1 MPGARRK
8 GGAPHITSMEPE
20 LLTLYTT
27 KVRDQLKTKLELK
40 NVHQVPA
47 LQKIVINCSVG
58 SQAERKQAVEDAQAE
73 IGLITG
79 QKAVVTL
86 SKKAI
91 ANFKLRAGEPV
102 GVKVT
107 LRGRRMYDF
116 LMRLVKTAIPRIRD
130 FRGVAPKAFDG
141 RGNYTLGISDQS
153 IFPEIELD
161 KVKRTLGFDITF
173 VTSTNNDD
181 HARELLALL
190 GIPFRQR
197 TTPQAQTNAES
208 VEQAA

>member
-1 MPGARRK
+1 MQ
-8 GGAPHITSMEPE
+8 PE

-27 KVRDQLKTKLELK
+27 QVRDKLKAKLNLS
-40 NVHQVPA
+40 NVHQVPV
-47 LQKIVINCSVG
+47 LEKIVINCSVG
-58 SQAERKQAVEDAQAE
+58 SQPERKQAVEDAQAE
-73 IGLITG
+73 LGLITG
-79 QKAVVTL
+79 QKCVVTQ

-116 LMRLVKTAIPRIRD
+116 MMRLVKTAIPRIRD

-141 RGNYTLGISDQS
+141 RGNYTLGIADQS
-153 IFPEIELD
+153 IFPEVELD

-173 VTSTNNDD
+173 VTSTNHDD
-181 HARELLALL
+181 HARELLAML
-190 GIPFRQR
+190 GMPFRQR
-197 TTPQAQTNAES
+197 TTPKAQDAADA
-208 VEQAA
+208 VEAVA

>member
-1 MPGARRK
+1 
-8 GGAPHITSMEPE
+8 MEP
-20 LLTLYTT
+20 LLQKLYKDT
-27 KVRDQLKTKLELK
+27 VRDALKAQLALE
-40 NVHQVPA
+40 NVHQVPK
-47 LQKIVINCSVG
+47 LEKIVLNCSVG
-58 SQAERKQAVEDAQAE
+58 SQGERKQAIEDAVNE
-73 IGLITG
+73 VTLITG
-79 QKAVVTL
+79 QKPVVTL

-91 ANFKLRAGEPV
+91 ANFKLRQGEAV

-141 RGNYTLGISDQS
+141 RGNYTLGINDQS

-181 HARELLALL
+181 HARELLRAL
-190 GIPFRQR
+190 GMPFRGK
-197 TTPQAQTNAES
+197 TAQAKSDE
-208 VEQAA
+208 AA

>member
-1 MPGARRK
+1 
-8 GGAPHITSMEPE
+8 MEPE
-20 LLTLYTT
+20 LLTLYKT
-27 KVRDQLKTKLELK
+27 KVRTELQKKLGLA
-40 NVHQVPA
+40 NAHQVPA
-47 LQKIVINCSVG
+47 LEKIVINCSVG
-58 SQAERKQAVEDAQAE
+58 SQAERKQAVEDAQNDLA
-73 IGLITG
+73 IITG
-79 QKAVVTL
+79 QKPVITY

-116 LMRLVKTAIPRIRD
+116 MMRLVKTAVPRIRD

-141 RGNYTLGISDQS
+141 RGNYTLGITDQS

-173 VTSTNNDD
+173 VTSSNNDD
-181 HARELLALL
+181 HAREMLAML
-190 GIPFRQR
+190 GMPFRKR
-197 TTPQAQTNAES
+197 ANPQPKPGETQPQE
-208 VEQAA
+208 AAA

>member
-1 MPGARRK
+1 
-8 GGAPHITSMEPE
+8 MEPE
-20 LLTLYTT
+20 LLTLY
-27 KVRDQLKTKLELK
+27 KSKIRSELQTKLSLA

-47 LQKIVINCSVG
+47 LEKIVINCSVG
-58 SQAERKQAVEDAQAE
+58 SQPERKQAVEDAQSELA
-73 IGLITG
+73 LITG
-79 QKAVVTL
+79 QKPVITY

-116 LMRLVKTAIPRIRD
+116 MMRLVKTAVPRIRD

-141 RGNYTLGISDQS
+141 RGNYTLGITDQS

-173 VTSTNNDD
+173 VTSSNQDE
-181 HARELLALL
+181 HAREMLAML
-190 GIPFRQR
+190 GMPFRQR
-197 TTPQAQTNAES
+197 TQPKQGESQPQE
-208 VEQAA
+208 AAA

>member
-1 MPGARRK
+1 MQ
-8 GGAPHITSMEPE
+8 PE
-20 LLTLYTT
+20 LLTQYKESIVSHL
-27 KVRDQLKTKLELK
+27 RSSLGLE
-40 NVHQVPA
+40 NVHQVPK
-47 LQKIVINCSVG
+47 LEKIVLNCSVG
-58 SQAERKQAVEDAQAE
+58 KEPDRKQAIEDAVKE

-79 QKAVVTL
+79 QKPIVTM

-91 ANFKLRAGEPV
+91 ANFKLRENEAI

-130 FRGVAPKAFDG
+130 FRGVAPRAFDG
-141 RGNYTLGISDQS
+141 RGNYTLGIAEQS

-161 KVKRTLGFDITF
+161 KIKRSLGFDVTF

-181 HARELLALL
+181 HARELLRAL
-190 GIPFRQR
+190 GMPFRTR
-197 TTPQAQTNAES
+197 AA
-208 VEQAA
+208 QAAKTEAAA

>member
-1 MPGARRK
+1 MQ
-8 GGAPHITSMEPE
+8 PE

-27 KVRDQLKTKLELK
+27 QVRSQLKTKLNLS
-40 NVHQVPA
+40 NVHQVPV
-47 LQKIVINCSVG
+47 LEKIVINCSVG

-73 IGLITG
+73 LGLITG
-79 QKAVVTL
+79 QKCVVTY

-91 ANFKLRAGEPV
+91 ANFKLREGEPV

-116 LMRLVKTAIPRIRD
+116 MMRLVKTAIPRIRD

-141 RGNYTLGISDQS
+141 RGNYTLGIADQS
-153 IFPEIELD
+153 IFPEVELD

-173 VTSTNNDD
+173 VTSTNHDD
-181 HARELLALL
+181 HARELLAML
-190 GIPFRQR
+190 GMPFRQR
-197 TTPQAQTNAES
+197 TTPKAQESAEA
-208 VEQAA
+208 VEADA

>member
-1 MPGARRK
+1 
-8 GGAPHITSMEPE
+8 MEPE

>member
-1 MPGARRK
+1 MQ
-8 GGAPHITSMEPE
+8 PE
-20 LLTLYTT
+20 LLTHYKEQVIAHLRSTLSL
-27 KVRDQLKTKLELK
+27 D
-40 NVHQVPA
+40 NAHQVPK
-47 LQKIVINCSVG
+47 LEKIVLNCSVG
-58 SQAERKQAVEDAQAE
+58 KEPDRKQAVEDAVKE

-79 QKAVVTL
+79 QKPIVTL

-91 ANFKLRAGEPV
+91 ANFKLRENEPI

-130 FRGVAPKAFDG
+130 FRGVTPRAFDG
-141 RGNYTLGISDQS
+141 RGNYTLGVAEQS

-161 KVKRTLGFDITF
+161 KIKRSLGFDVTF

-181 HARELLALL
+181 HARELLRAL
-190 GIPFRQR
+190 GMPFRTR
-197 TTPQAQTNAES
+197 TPQPAKKE
-208 VEQAA
+208 EAAAAA